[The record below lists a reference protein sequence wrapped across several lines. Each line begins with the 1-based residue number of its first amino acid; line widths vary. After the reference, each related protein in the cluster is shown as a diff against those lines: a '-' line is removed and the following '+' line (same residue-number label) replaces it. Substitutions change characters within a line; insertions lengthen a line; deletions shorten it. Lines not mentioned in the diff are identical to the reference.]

1 MAQDTI
7 SKYYSQLGRKE
18 KAAFLMEACKECEL
32 SFQQFNRRR
41 INNSWSKLERA
52 AIEKLIPHYHG
63 TN

>member
-18 KAAFLMEACKECEL
+18 KAAFMKEACEACDL

-52 AIEKLIPHYHG
+52 AIEMLIP
-63 TN
+63 